1 MRLVD
6 HLGPSR
12 AITGSCHYKM
22 GGPPSDPPE
31 RLCPWCPW
39 LLVAPC
45 IGPEIPATCIALVML
60 YKFMIITLLPFVSIS
75 CTDALGTTS
84 RRQQA
89 SDAGSRCKICDR
101 RACPLAVGRVL
112 RAAPEL
118 QRETPFVLRK
128 GEIFDGRQER
138 MR

>member
-22 GGPPSDPPE
+22 GGPPPDPPDAYA
-31 RLCPWCPW
+31 PGAPW

-45 IGPEIPATCIALVML
+45 IGPEIPPTCIALVML
-60 YKFMIITLLPFVSIS
+60 CKFMIENLLPFVSIS

-84 RRQQA
+84 GASKRRMQA
-89 SDAGSRCKICDR
+89 VRAKSGAVLCTGCGS
-101 RACPLAVGRVL
+101 A
-112 RAAPEL
+112 
-118 QRETPFVLRK
+118 
-128 GEIFDGRQER
+128 
-138 MR
+138 